1 MAVLIDEGAAYV
13 TLIICLSSIL
23 FILHLFGSTEIQNR
37 HRNIDKIQI
46 KTTEKIV
53 VVVFYSASSL
63 TYWKVG
69 GFYIVEIVL

>member
-1 MAVLIDEGAAYV
+1 MAVLIDEGATYV
-13 TLIICLSSIL
+13 TLIISLSSIL

-37 HRNIDKIQI
+37 HRNIIKIQI
-46 KTTEKIV
+46 KPTEEI

-69 GFYIVEIVL
+69 GFYMVEIVL